1 MDYTVLMIEV
11 RAGEEPAWYGDKLY
25 IRDGHEKQPQD
36 VSVDRLLPFTA
47 SSDK

>member
-11 RAGEEPAWYGDKLY
+11 RAGEEPAWYGEKLY

-36 VSVDRLLPFTA
+36 VSGGQIAAVYSLFR
-47 SSDK
+47 